1 MGLRVFLGKDNF
13 YKSGESNFFYHFAHI
28 LKYMFKEHG
37 YDGLL
42 LGAPFTKDQSERYLQ
57 ADAILFAKNAIIIV
71 DFKSHG
77 GVITTP
83 ITDNLTIYRSK
94 PWHTNQPGRDNG
106 IIKGGSHANPFDQV
120 QNYKDTI
127 RHDILFDIPGSK
139 KWYINTGIIFYGDNL
154 DVSKAH
160 IPQKIYD
167 NFFIA
172 TNDFDTED
180 PFNTA
185 NFYYYKIKAVLSSK
199 GKEDKRVRLTDADLT
214 KIRERFVVHEELTD
228 DFIDKMTGVSQ
239 AKLKEKDDK
248 IEAMH
253 EIIFKQTIEIKDKN
267 KTIKQQGQELE
278 KIKHESANKDKIIAD
293 KDDTNKLL
301 AGKNL
306 KIIKENQKKDSE
318 LAQKSHE
325 LIKSQNENAK
335 LKTENR
341 KHEIARRELQQTIE
355 EQAEELKKHQDL
367 PPEITNKLEQMHN
380 DVKALKI
387 RDYNKEINDNWK
399 EKFADLKQELTEIK
413 IATDNMTNPKPKWII
428 LAISSLLLVA
438 ISLLIAIPINL
449 VTQTNNESVV
459 QVSRPDS
466 LEGPYIVNYVRDG
479 DTIYI
484 DYNGKSTGVR
494 LIGIEAPESEDSAK
508 DGSRC
513 FNKQAKAYLS
523 NKIDNNQVYL
533 EYDESQGEIDYYGR
547 LIRYVWIDDELLNLS
562 LIANGYAK
570 EFTFNN
576 EYKYKDAF
584 NQAQA
589 NAKRNGLGLWT
600 TCAE

>member
-1 MGLRVFLGKDNF
+1 M
-13 YKSGESNFFYHFAHI
+13 
-28 LKYMFKEHG
+28 
-37 YDGLL
+37 
-42 LGAPFTKDQSERYLQ
+42 
-57 ADAILFAKNAIIIV
+57 
-71 DFKSHG
+71 
-77 GVITTP
+77 
-83 ITDNLTIYRSK
+83 
-94 PWHTNQPGRDNG
+94 
-106 IIKGGSHANPFDQV
+106 
-120 QNYKDTI
+120 
-127 RHDILFDIPGSK
+127 FDIPGSK